1 MIIMKAPGCSEVPPD
16 KFSKVS
22 LISQC
27 KLFLSCFIYRSF
39 MLELKQQVLS
49 GATSESTDTQ
59 TSVLFLLSA
68 LQGLFT
74 LLVNF
79 LSNFV
84 NFASCRYN
92 QQSKRFHEQKSTS
105 VRASRFLV
113 QLFFFKSLHENVKA
127 CNVSFPDF
135 SFNRGRKPTIS
146 S

>member
-1 MIIMKAPGCSEVPPD
+1 
-16 KFSKVS
+16 
-22 LISQC
+22 
-27 KLFLSCFIYRSF
+27 

-74 LLVNF
+74 LVVNF
-79 LSNFV
+79 LSNFI
-84 NFASCRYN
+84 NFALKVGRKSCRYS
-92 QQSKRFHEQKSTS
+92 QQSKRFDEQKNNS

-113 QLFFFKSLHENVKA
+113 QFFFFKSLHENVKA

>member
-1 MIIMKAPGCSEVPPD
+1 
-16 KFSKVS
+16 
-22 LISQC
+22 
-27 KLFLSCFIYRSF
+27 

-79 LSNFV
+79 LSNFI
-84 NFASCRYN
+84 NFALNVGRKFCRYN